1 MRMCACRGT
10 AGFAHVSCL
19 AEQAKILVAEA
30 EENNLDHKVKDARF
44 ARWDTCSLCE
54 QDYHGIVRCALG
66 WACWKTYLGRPET
79 DWARRLA
86 LSVLGNGLSDADRDE
101 EALSVREAE
110 LSSLQRLGAR
120 AENMLI
126 AQGNLANTYKALRRL
141 EEAIRMR
148 REVYSGWLKL
158 KGDEHP
164 ETLRE
169 ALCYASA
176 LTHLNRHDE
185 AKSLLRKTIPAARR
199 VLGEEHVHTLT
210 MRKIYAVVL
219 ASDGCATLD
228 DIREAVT
235 TLEEVERIARRVF
248 GGAHPL
254 TSQIE
259 DELRDARRALY
270 ARGLP

>member
-1 MRMCACRGT
+1 
-10 AGFAHVSCL
+10 
-19 AEQAKILVAEA
+19 
-30 EENNLDHKVKDARF
+30 
-44 ARWDTCSLCE
+44 
-54 QDYHGIVRCALG
+54 
-66 WACWKTYLGRPET
+66 
-79 DWARRLA
+79 
-86 LSVLGNGLSDADRDE
+86 
-101 EALSVREAE
+101 
-110 LSSLQRLGAR
+110 
-120 AENMLI
+120 MLI
-126 AQGNLANTYKALRRL
+126 TQGNLASTYHFLGRNDDVL
-141 EEAIRMR
+141 RMR
-148 REVYSGWLKL
+148 RDVYSGWLKL

-185 AKSLLRKTIPAARR
+185 AKSLLRKTIPAARP

-254 TSQIE
+254 VGDFESA
-259 DELRDARRALY
+259 LRDSRTQLAWKRSIN
-270 ARGLP
+270 